1 MEAMEQLRQAG
12 WAKLWNSQPYVSRR
26 TVSFFFLLG
35 LSFYEI
41 NDV

>member
-1 MEAMEQLRQAG
+1 MEAMEQLRQTG

-26 TVSFFFLLG
+26 TVSFLFLLE
-35 LSFYEI
+35 LFLYEI